1 MKRLFVILL
10 ILCTWVTYPMLH
22 AQIYTTSSATYHSYS
37 VGGYENRANTCQFRT
52 TSPQIQQN
60 HTNTYSTAPMRVAT
74 GTVSTVA
81 SQLQGGIS
89 ADEFARK
96 QYITRAKK
104 AGPSSGG
111 PPPPDTSD
119 DGGTGGDTPMPIGE
133 GWDVALLLLILCIG
147 YALYLRRKSLQQQSS
162 IKP

>member
-1 MKRLFVILL
+1 MKRLFTILL
-10 ILCTWVTYPMLH
+10 ILCAWGGAMAH

-104 AGPSSGG
+104 AGPGSGG

-119 DGGTGGDTPMPIGE
+119 DGGTGGDTPIGE
-133 GWDVALLLLILCIG
+133 GWDVALLLSLLCLG
-147 YALYLRRKSLQQQSS
+147 YAVYLKRKTISNNANA
-162 IKP
+162 

>member
-1 MKRLFVILL
+1 
-10 ILCTWVTYPMLH
+10 MLH

>member
-1 MKRLFVILL
+1 
-10 ILCTWVTYPMLH
+10 MLH

-104 AGPSSGG
+104 AGPGSGG

-119 DGGTGGDTPMPIGE
+119 DGGTGGDTGGNTPIGE

>member
-1 MKRLFVILL
+1 MA
-10 ILCTWVTYPMLH
+10 H

-104 AGPSSGG
+104 AGPGSGG
-111 PPPPDTSD
+111 PPPPDT
-119 DGGTGGDTPMPIGE
+119 PIGE
-133 GWDVALLLLILCIG
+133 GWDVALLLSLLCLG
-147 YALYLRRKSLQQQSS
+147 YAVYLKRKNIS
-162 IKP
+162 KNANA

>member
-1 MKRLFVILL
+1 
-10 ILCTWVTYPMLH
+10 MLH

-104 AGPSSGG
+104 AGPGSGG
-111 PPPPDTSD
+111 LPPPDTSD
-119 DGGTGGDTPMPIGE
+119 DGGTGGDTPIGE